1 MTTTKLELSRE
12 ETLAHLSEALDA
24 ILILF
29 VVLQGDIPSDL
40 PFHSF
45 DRAIKTDEEYV
56 EARARFRVA
65 WTALMEDVPVG
76 ETNPRALALE
86 AACNEVAV
94 ATAEAGWRLA
104 MAAGAERI
112 HERRDD

>member
-1 MTTTKLELSRE
+1 MTAGNFEIDRQQTQ
-12 ETLAHLSEALDA
+12 AHLSATLDA
-24 ILILF
+24 ILTLF
-29 VVLQGDIPSDL
+29 VLVQGGLPKDL
-40 PFHSF
+40 PCNSF
-45 DRAIKTDEEYV
+45 DRGIKTDEGYV

-65 WTALMEDVPVG
+65 WAALMEDVPMG

-112 HERRDD
+112 HERQDG